1 MNKKRAGAGSIE
13 QVDDLFPE
21 DQKMHDP
28 GGKVRLALS
37 ADVKSSADFGGD
49 NKEYR
54 YTLKRVWD
62 ASLGSVLFVMMN
74 PSTADPYVDDPTVAK
89 CQRYARAWGYGTM
102 LVGNTFAYRAT
113 NQKDLLQV
121 ADPVGPKNDKYL
133 LHMAAE
139 AGMIVLAYGKP
150 HKNLCQRGRD
160 VAALLRR
167 AGHKLHVLKLCNDGT
182 PSHPLYLRG
191 TLKPYLFGEAAN
203 ILPTEA
209 LRVE

>member
-1 MNKKRAGAGSIE
+1 MYNKRGIE
-13 QVDDLFPE
+13 E
-21 DQKMHDP
+21 HDP

-37 ADVKSSADFGGD
+37 ANVKSWAEFGGD

-74 PSTADPYVDDPTVAK
+74 PSTADPFVDDPTVAK
-89 CQRYARAWGYGTM
+89 CQRYARAWGYGT
-102 LVGNTFAYRAT
+102 LWVGNTFAYRAT
-113 NQKDLLQV
+113 NQKVLLQV
-121 ADPVGPKNDKYL
+121 ADPVGPENDEWL
-133 LHMAAE
+133 LKMAAE

-167 AGHKLHVLKLCNDGT
+167 AGHELHVLKLCNDGT
-182 PSHPLYLRG
+182 PSHPLYLKS
-191 TLKPYLFGEAAN
+191 TLRPCAYIETSA
-203 ILPTEA
+203 
-209 LRVE
+209 

>member
-1 MNKKRAGAGSIE
+1 MISRKHTDNFLWENKAGE
-13 QVDDLFPE
+13 
-21 DQKMHDP
+21 MHDP

-37 ADVKSSADFGGD
+37 ADVVSTAEFGGD
-49 NKEYR
+49 KKEYR

-89 CQRYARAWGYGTM
+89 CQRYARSWSYGTM

-113 NQKDLLQV
+113 NQKDLLRV

-133 LHMAAE
+133 LQMAAQAE
-139 AGMIVLAYGKP
+139 LIVLAYGKP

-160 VAALLRR
+160 VVAMLRR
-167 AGHKLHVLKLCNDGT
+167 AGHELHVLKLCNDGT
-182 PSHPLYLRG
+182 PSHPLYLKG
-191 TLKPYLFGEAAN
+191 TLRPILFEEAS
-203 ILPTEA
+203 
-209 LRVE
+209 V

>member
-1 MNKKRAGAGSIE
+1 MISRKHTDKFLWENEAGE
-13 QVDDLFPE
+13 L
-21 DQKMHDP
+21 HDP

-37 ADVKSSADFGGD
+37 ADVVSTAEFGGD
-49 NKEYR
+49 KQEYR

-89 CQRYARAWGYGTM
+89 CQRYARSWGYGTM

-113 NQKDLLQV
+113 NQKDLLRV
-121 ADPVGPKNDKYL
+121 ADPVGPKNDKCL
-133 LHMAAE
+133 LQMAAQ
-139 AGMIVLAYGKP
+139 AGLIVLAYGKP

-167 AGHKLHVLKLCNDGT
+167 AGHELHALKLCNDGT
-182 PSHPLYLRG
+182 PSHPLYLKG
-191 TLKPYLFGEAAN
+191 TLRPILFEEASA
-203 ILPTEA
+203 
-209 LRVE
+209 

>member
-1 MNKKRAGAGSIE
+1 MIFRKHTDKFLWENEASE
-13 QVDDLFPE
+13 T
-21 DQKMHDP
+21 HDP

-37 ADVKSSADFGGD
+37 ADVKSWAEFGGE

-113 NQKDLLQV
+113 NQKDLLRV

-133 LHMAAE
+133 LQMAAQAE
-139 AGMIVLAYGKP
+139 LIVLAYGKP

-167 AGHKLHVLKLCNDGT
+167 AEHELHALKLCNDGT
-182 PSHPLYLRG
+182 PSHPLYLKG
-191 TLKPYLFGEAAN
+191 TLRPILFEEAS
-203 ILPTEA
+203 T
-209 LRVE
+209 